1 MLFRLLARPKRLG
14 LRKVRSSVRRPIHT
28 GGFFMAAMRLAQLA
42 LGVLSS
48 HSGESAYLSCV
59 SGQRGKPCRLSRS

>member
-1 MLFRLLARPKRLG
+1 MLFWLLARPKPVRVAQ
-14 LRKVRSSVRRPIHT
+14 VRSSVRRPIHT
-28 GGFFMAAMRLAQLA
+28 GGFFMAAMRLARLA